1 MAVKKGTLS
10 IDSENIFPI
19 IKKCRLDGNRV
30 VSCNMK
36 NPVVKNLQRD
46 FFLK

>member
-19 IKKCRLDGNRV
+19 IMISLYVNSYPTDVMRSL
-30 VSCNMK
+30 S
-36 NPVVKNLQRD
+36 
-46 FFLK
+46 